1 MRKSRVIINIVVL
14 AVVAA
19 AVTAA
24 VLEARKRK
32 LEADAVVEDI
42 EAQLD
47 ELDPLTRAAV
57 VGKVG
62 ADLSGKN

>member
-24 VLEARKRK
+24 VFEARKRK